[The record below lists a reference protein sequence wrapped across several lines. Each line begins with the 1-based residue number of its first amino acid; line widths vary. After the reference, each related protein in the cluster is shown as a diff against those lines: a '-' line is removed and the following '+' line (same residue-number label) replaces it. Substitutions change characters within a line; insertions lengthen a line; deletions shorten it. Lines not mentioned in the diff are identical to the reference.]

1 MTWGD
6 LREALLGGG
15 LVQPGGGGVGAV
27 PIAAVTGVAYDSR
40 AVVPGQIFVALKG
53 VHADGAAFVRQ
64 AVERGAIGVVS
75 EHPAPLETAVAWEQ
89 VTDARLALAV
99 LAAAYYRHPSDE
111 MRVIGITGTNGKTT
125 TAYLVASIFEAA
137 RVKCGVLGTVAYR
150 IGDEVREATHT
161 TPEAPDVQ
169 QLLREM
175 VDKGCGACAME
186 VSSHAL
192 ALRRVDGTTFSAG
205 VFTNLTR
212 DHLDFH
218 LDMETYFQAKRRLFD
233 MLPPDAPSLINLDDP
248 KGPALVEMTMRPVTY
263 AINRP
268 ADITPGP
275 LSFTLD
281 GLAFDVRTPR
291 GTLHVR
297 SKLVGR
303 PNVYNI
309 LAAISTAVALGLP
322 FDAIEQGV
330 LALDGVRGRFELVSG
345 PTDEITVVVDYAH
358 TDDALRNLLETAR
371 PLARGRV
378 ITVFGCGG
386 DRDRT
391 KRPLMGAVAGR
402 LSDLIVITS
411 DNPRGEDPERIIE
424 EIQRGITPDTRRD
437 SSQRIL
443 SIADRRAAIAKAI
456 ELARAGDLVLLVGK
470 GHETYQV
477 IGDVLVP
484 FDDAAVAREAL
495 ARRRTNSGVL

>member
-1 MTWGD
+1 
-6 LREALLGGG
+6 
-15 LVQPGGGGVGAV
+15 
-27 PIAAVTGVAYDSR
+27 
-40 AVVPGQIFVALKG
+40 
-53 VHADGAAFVRQ
+53 
-64 AVERGAIGVVS
+64 
-75 EHPAPLETAVAWEQ
+75 
-89 VTDARLALAV
+89 
-99 LAAAYYRHPSDE
+99 

-125 TAYLVASIFEAA
+125 TAYLIASIFEAA
-137 RVKCGVLGTVAYR
+137 GVKCGILGTVAYR
-150 IGDEVREATHT
+150 IGDEVRESIHT

-169 QLLREM
+169 HMLREM

-205 VFTNLTR
+205 VFSNLTR

-233 MLPPDAPSLINLDDP
+233 MLPPQAPGLINLDDP
-248 KGPALVEMTMRPVTY
+248 KGPALVEIATRPVTY

-291 GTLHVR
+291 GMLHVR

-309 LAAISTAVALGLP
+309 LAATSTAVALGLP

-345 PTDEITVVVDYAH
+345 PNDEITVVVDYAH

-371 PLARGRV
+371 PMARGRV
-378 ITVFGCGG
+378 ITMFGCGG
-386 DRDRT
+386 ERDRT

-443 SIADRRAAIAKAI
+443 TIADRRVAIAKAI
-456 ELARAGDLVLLVGK
+456 ELARPGDLVLLAGK

-477 IGDVLVP
+477 IGDEQVP
-484 FDDAAVAREAL
+484 LDDAALAREAL
-495 ARRRTNSGVL
+495 ARRRTNSGVV